1 MEKEYDIIVK
11 PDTARERLDVFLC
24 KEIGLSR
31 SQTDKLIRAGMVMLN
46 NGKAKPGYRIKRDD
60 RIFVKVPPA
69 KEMTAKPE
77 DIPINIIY
85 EDKDIIVLNKPPG
98 IVVHP
103 AAGNAE
109 GTLVN
114 ALLHHCRDLSGI
126 GGSIRP
132 GVVHRLDKDTS
143 GIIVFAKTNEAHLN
157 LSQQIKDREVKK
169 IYLALVHGRMKN
181 DSGIIDAHI
190 GRHPVHRKKMA
201 VISSANLKKREALT
215 HYKAVKIYSTK
226 GGSLPA
232 ASLRQAGAS
241 GEKGYTLV
249 ELDLKTGRTHQIRVH
264 LSHIG
269 YPVVGDKTYSKKK
282 NDIGASRQMLHAS
295 QLCFNHPITGRYME
309 FKAEI
314 PGDMEKVLEDLVED
328 KSGKDAE

>member
-31 SQTDKLIRAGMVMLN
+31 SQTDKLIKGGMVRLN
-46 NGKAKPGYRIKRDD
+46 NGKAKPGHRVRQDD
-60 RIFVKVPPA
+60 RIIVKVPPV

-77 DIPINIIY
+77 DIPLNIIY
-85 EDKDIIVLNKPPG
+85 EDKDIIVINKIPG

-103 AAGNAE
+103 AAGNTE

-143 GIIVFAKTNEAHLN
+143 GLIVFAKTNEAHLN
-157 LSQQIKDREVKK
+157 LSRQIKDREVKK
-169 IYLALVHGRMKN
+169 TYLALVHGRMKK
-181 DSGIIDAHI
+181 DSGIIDAPL

-215 HYKAVKIYSTK
+215 HYRIVKRY
-226 GGSLPA
+226 
-232 ASLRQAGAS
+232 
-241 GEKGYTLV
+241 KGYTLV

-269 YPVVGDKTYSKKK
+269 YPVVGDRTYSRKK
-282 NDIGASRQMLHAS
+282 DDVGVSRQMLHAS
-295 QLCFNHPITGRYME
+295 RLGFNHPITGRYME
-309 FKAEI
+309 FEAEI
-314 PGDMEKVLEDLVED
+314 PGDMEKILKALVED
-328 KSGKDAE
+328 KSGKDTE

>member
-31 SQTDKLIRAGMVMLN
+31 SQTDKLIKGGMVRLN
-46 NGKAKPGYRIKRDD
+46 NGKAKPGHRVRQDD
-60 RIFVKVPPA
+60 RIIVKVPPA
-69 KEMTAKPE
+69 KEMAAKPE
-77 DIPINIIY
+77 DIPLTIIY
-85 EDKDIIVLNKPPG
+85 EDKDIIVINKPPG

-143 GIIVFAKTNEAHLN
+143 GLIVFAKTNEAHLDI
-157 LSQQIKDREVKK
+157 SRQIKDREVKK
-169 IYLALVHGRMKN
+169 TYLALVHGRMKK
-181 DSGIIDAHI
+181 DSGIIDAPL
-190 GRHPVHRKKMA
+190 GRNPVNRKKMA
-201 VISSANLKKREALT
+201 VIRSSNLKKREALT
-215 HYKAVKIYSTK
+215 CYRVVKKFSAK
-226 GGSLPA
+226 GGS
-232 ASLRQAGAS
+232 AS
-241 GEKGYTLV
+241 GGKGYTLV

-269 YPVVGDKTYSKKK
+269 YPVIGDKTYSRKKD
-282 NDIGASRQMLHAS
+282 DIGASRQMLHAS
-295 QLCFNHPITGRYME
+295 QLCFNHPVTGRYME

-314 PGDMEKVLEDLVED
+314 PGDMGKVLEDLVED

>member
-11 PDTARERLDVFLC
+11 PDTARERLDIFLC

-31 SQTDKLIRAGMVMLN
+31 SQTDKLIRAGMVKLN

-60 RIFVKVPPA
+60 RIIVKVPPA

-77 DIPINIIY
+77 DIPLNIIY
-85 EDKDIIVLNKPPG
+85 EDNDIIVLNKPPG

-114 ALLHHCRDLSGI
+114 ALLHHCKDLSGI
-126 GGSIRP
+126 GGTVRP

-143 GIIVFAKTNEAHLN
+143 GLIVFAKTNEAHLN
-157 LSQQIKDREVKK
+157 LSRQIKDREVKK
-169 IYLALVHGRMKN
+169 TYLALVYGRMKK

-201 VISSANLKKREALT
+201 VIRSANLKKREALT
-215 HYKAVKIYSTK
+215 HYKVVKRY
-226 GGSLPA
+226 A
-232 ASLRQAGAS
+232 
-241 GEKGYTLV
+241 GYTLV

-264 LSHIG
+264 LSYIG
-269 YPVVGDKTYSKKK
+269 YPVAGDRTYSRKKD
-282 NDIGASRQMLHAS
+282 DIGASRQMLHAIR
-295 QLCFNHPITGRYME
+295 LCFNHPITGKYME
-309 FKAEI
+309 FKAEM
-314 PGDMEKVLEDLVED
+314 PGDMEKVLGTLVED

>member
-31 SQTDKLIRAGMVMLN
+31 SQTDKLIKGGMVRLN

-60 RIFVKVPPA
+60 RIIVIVPPA

-77 DIPINIIY
+77 DIPLNIIY

-126 GGSIRP
+126 GGTVRP

-143 GIIVFAKTNEAHLN
+143 GLIVFAKTNEAHLN

-169 IYLALVHGRMKN
+169 TYLALVYGRMKK
-181 DSGIIDAHI
+181 DSGIIDAPL
-190 GRHPVHRKKMA
+190 GRHPVHSKKMT
-201 VISSANLKKREALT
+201 VIRSENLKKREALT
-215 HYKAVKIYSTK
+215 HYRIIKKFK
-226 GGSLPA
+226 D
-232 ASLRQAGAS
+232 
-241 GEKGYTLV
+241 YTLV

-269 YPVVGDKTYSKKK
+269 YPVVGDRTYSRKK
-282 NDIGASRQMLHAS
+282 DDLGASRQMLHAS
-295 QLCFNHPITGRYME
+295 RLCFNHPITGKYME
-309 FKAEI
+309 FKAGI
-314 PGDMEKVLEDLVED
+314 PGDMEKVLEALVED

>member
-11 PDTARERLDVFLC
+11 PDTARERLDIFLC

-31 SQTDKLIRAGMVMLN
+31 SQTDKLIRAGLVMLN
-46 NGKAKPGYRIKRDD
+46 NGKAKPGYRVRQDD
-60 RIFVKVPPA
+60 RIIVKVPSA
-69 KEMTAKPE
+69 KEITAKPE
-77 DIPINIIY
+77 DIPLNIIY
-85 EDKDIIVLNKPPG
+85 EDNDIIVINKPPG

-126 GGSIRP
+126 GGNIRP

-143 GIIVFAKTNEAHLN
+143 GLIVFAKTNEAHLN

-169 IYLALVHGRMKN
+169 TYLAIVHGRMKK
-181 DSGIIDAHI
+181 DSGIIDAPL

-215 HYKAVKIYSTK
+215 HYRIVKRY
-226 GGSLPA
+226 
-232 ASLRQAGAS
+232 
-241 GEKGYTLV
+241 KGYTLV

-269 YPVVGDKTYSKKK
+269 YPVVGDRTYSRKK
-282 NDIGASRQMLHAS
+282 DDVGVSRQMLHAS
-295 QLCFNHPITGRYME
+295 RLGFNHPITGRYME
-309 FKAEI
+309 FEAEI
-314 PGDMEKVLEDLVED
+314 PGDMEKILKALVED
-328 KSGKDAE
+328 KSGKDTE

>member
-31 SQTDKLIRAGMVMLN
+31 SQTDKLIKGGMVRLN

-60 RIFVKVPPA
+60 RIIVIVPPA

-77 DIPINIIY
+77 DIPLNIIY

-126 GGSIRP
+126 GGTVRP

-143 GIIVFAKTNEAHLN
+143 GLIVFAKTNEAHLN

-169 IYLALVHGRMKN
+169 TYLALVYGRMKK
-181 DSGIIDAHI
+181 DSGIIDAPL

-215 HYKAVKIYSTK
+215 HYWIIK
-226 GGSLPA
+226 
-232 ASLRQAGAS
+232 RF
-241 GEKGYTLV
+241 KGYTLV

-269 YPVVGDKTYSKKK
+269 YPVIGDKTYSRKKD
-282 NDIGASRQMLHAS
+282 DIGASRQMLHAS
-295 QLCFNHPITGRYME
+295 RLCFNHPITGKYME
-309 FKAEI
+309 FKAGI
-314 PGDMEKVLEDLVED
+314 PGDMEKVLEALVED
-328 KSGKDAE
+328 KSGKDTE